1 MGDLYTSY
9 RFFGD
14 SGELGVPLEQVLVLL
29 VAAAGAG
36 WVDAVVGGGGLLQLP
51 AILVT
56 GMPPVE
62 AMATNKFASVFGTAS
77 AAVAYVRSTKV
88 DRQVV
93 LPGAALA
100 LVFAGLGAWA
110 AASITTEVLRPA
122 VMVVLVAVAVFVT
135 LRPAMGAVPEPR
147 LRTPLRAA
155 AAVALAGVAIAFY
168 DGIMGPGTGTF
179 LIIAFTTV
187 LGLDFVTASAS
198 AKIIN
203 IGTNLGALAVF
214 AVQGHVH
221 WALGL
226 GMAVCNVAGAQ
237 AGARM
242 ALKRGA
248 SFVRIVLLCVVVAMV
263 IRLGWQQFA

>member
-1 MGDLYTSY
+1 M
-9 RFFGD
+9 
-14 SGELGVPLEQVLVLL
+14 PLEQVLVLL
-29 VAAAGAG
+29 TAAAGAG

-62 AMATNKFASVFGTAS
+62 AMATNKLSSVFGTTS
-77 AAVAYVRSTKV
+77 AAVAYARSTKV
-88 DRQVV
+88 DRQVAI
-93 LPGAALA
+93 PGAAMA
-100 LVFAGLGAWA
+100 MVSAGLGAWA
-110 AASITTEVLRPA
+110 AASISAEVLRPA
-122 VMVVLVAVAVFVT
+122 VMVVLVAVAV
-135 LRPAMGAVPEPR
+135 PVPH
-147 LRTPLRAA
+147 LRTPSRVV
-155 AAVALAGVAIAFY
+155 AAVAAAGVGIAFY

-179 LIIAFTTV
+179 LIIAFTTI
-187 LGLDFVTASAS
+187 LGLDFVSASAS

-203 IGTNLGALAVF
+203 IGTNVGALAVF
-214 AVQGHVH
+214 AVQGHVQ

-237 AGARM
+237 FGART

-248 SFVRIVLLCVVVAMV
+248 AFVRIVLLVVVVAMV